1 MKPGRSTRSFAVA
14 VLVASGVLTA
24 CGASS
29 PPAPELALEVIDT
42 LDVSDSVKECMRQK
56 VAAFDLA
63 DFEAINKAAAD
74 NVAAKDIEELNKFQ
88 DALASCMAVG

>member
-1 MKPGRSTRSFAVA
+1 
-14 VLVASGVLTA
+14 
-24 CGASS
+24 
-29 PPAPELALEVIDT
+29 
-42 LDVSDSVKECMRQK
+42 MRQK

-63 DFEAINKAAAD
+63 DFEAINNAAAD